1 MKNKRTYY
9 RDAKG
14 RFASKPSKPDDTHN
28 FLKYMALSAINYL
41 KVKRGEKAFDF
52 EHLINNSEMQ
62 GKDLTDPDNN
72 EMIY

>member
-1 MKNKRTYY
+1 MNSKRTYL

-14 RFASKPSKPDDTHN
+14 RFASIPSKPDDTRD
-28 FLKYMALSAINYL
+28 FLKYMVLSALNYL
-41 KVKRGEKAFDF
+41 NVKRGEKSFDF
-52 EHLINNSEMQ
+52 EHLINNPEMQ

>member
-1 MKNKRTYY
+1 MNSKRTYY

-14 RFASKPSKPDDTHN
+14 RFASESDDTHN
-28 FLKYMALSAINYL
+28 FIKYMALSAINYL

-52 EHLINNSEMQ
+52 EHLINNSEKQ

-72 EMIY
+72 EIIY

>member
-14 RFASKPSKPDDTHN
+14 RFASKPDDTRF
-28 FLKYMALSAINYL
+28 FLKYMALSALNYL
-41 KVKRGEKAFDF
+41 QVKRGKKPFDF
-52 EHLINNSEMQ
+52 ENLINNPEMQ